1 MYVYEGWRGNAKNAR
16 AGVVKPRGSWK
27 LSVRSQIASISVKRA
42 RLVSFDSKKNVSC
55 RDFSSNCVCVCVCL
69 CLSVFLN
76 FHLCVSESVWV
87 LAFAFAKL
95 LRIRVLLLFYD
106 GCFALLSF
114 QI

>member
-1 MYVYEGWRGNAKNAR
+1 MYEGWRGNAKNAR

-42 RLVSFDSKKNVSC
+42 RLVSFDSKKMFRLVI
-55 RDFSSNCVCVCVCL
+55 FPQTVFVCVCVCL